1 MRFVMES
8 VIAAPPDRVFA
19 FHEAPGA
26 LESLIPPWEKVRVES
41 GGGSLLPGSRVVL
54 KTYLGPI
61 PLRWVA
67 EHTAYDPPRMFA
79 DRQVSGPFAKW
90 EHTHRVLDD
99 GHGGAILRDEVDYE
113 VPLGV
118 IGRVLGGGFV
128 RRKLQKMFAYR
139 HQKTREVVERGV
151 TRRSDDDKAASGG

>member
-41 GGGSLLPGSRVVL
+41 GGGSLRPGTRVVM

-67 EHTAYDPPRMFA
+67 EHTRYDRPHMFA

-90 EHTHRVLDD
+90 EHTHRFLDD
-99 GHGGAILRDEVDYE
+99 GHGGTILRDEVEYE
-113 VPLGV
+113 VPLGG
-118 IGRVLGGGFV
+118 IGRLLAGGFV
-128 RRKLQKMFAYR
+128 RRKLQKMFVYR
-139 HQKTREVVERGV
+139 HQRTRELVELGQ
-151 TRRSDDDKAASGG
+151 TCSQ

>member
-8 VIAAPPDRVFA
+8 VISATPDRVFA

-26 LESLIPPWEKVRVES
+26 LASLIPPWEKVRLEE
-41 GGGSLLPGSRVVL
+41 GGGSLLPGSRVVM
-54 KTYLGPI
+54 KTYLGPV

-67 EHTAYDPPRMFA
+67 EHTAYDRPHMFA

-90 EHTHRVLDD
+90 EHTHRFLDD
-99 GHGGAILRDEVDYE
+99 GEGGTILRDEVEYE

-118 IGRVLGGGFV
+118 IGRMLAGGFV
-128 RRKLQKMFAYR
+128 HRKLQKMFEYR
-139 HQKTREVVERGV
+139 HQKTKEAVEG
-151 TRRSDDDKAASGG
+151 S